1 MAAASTI
8 SRKPDLHFLVS
19 HPAHFIALGFG
30 AGLAPRAPGTFGTLV
45 AIPIVWLALLAVP
58 QDLVAFMALVVAFM
72 AIPAFFLGVWACTIT
87 GRDLGVEDHGC
98 MVIDEIV
105 AFIPLCALSMPGA
118 LGTHNPVLLAI
129 AFALFRFFDIVKPPP
144 IRALE
149 RNVRG
154 GLGVMM
160 DDVVAAFYA
169 YIAFAFVVVIAVNV
183 LHFQ

>member
-8 SRKPDLHFLVS
+8 SPRPDRRFLVS

-45 AIPIVWLALLAVP
+45 PVPFVALVLLAVP
-58 QDLVAFMALVVAFM
+58 RDLMAFTALVIAFM
-72 AIPAFFLGVWACTIT
+72 AIPAFFLGAWACTIT
-87 GRDLGVEDHGC
+87 GRDLGVEDHGA
-98 MVIDEIV
+98 MVIDEVV
-105 AFIPLCALSMPGA
+105 AFIPLCALTMPGA
-118 LGTHNPVLLAI
+118 IASANPLLLVV

-144 IRALE
+144 IRTLE

-154 GLGVMM
+154 GLGVML

-169 YIAFAFVVVIAVNV
+169 YVVFAFFLIFAVNV